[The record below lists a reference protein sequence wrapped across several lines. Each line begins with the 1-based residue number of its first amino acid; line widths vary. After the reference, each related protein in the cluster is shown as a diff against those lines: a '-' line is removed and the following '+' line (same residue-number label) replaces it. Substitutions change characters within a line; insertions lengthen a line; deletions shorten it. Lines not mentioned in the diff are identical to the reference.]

1 MQFRARVLTVLRS
14 VVGKLGAPKG
24 IWAVFKSNCA
34 IRSFFQVLRFVE
46 RGTEGKCVMLTQVNG
61 LLGAGVV
68 AWRARDVLGWVTCY
82 VR

>member
-1 MQFRARVLTVLRS
+1 MNQRGYGLYSYLIVL
-14 VVGKLGAPKG
+14 LG
-24 IWAVFKSNCA
+24 V
-34 IRSFFQVLRFVE
+34 FFQVLRFME